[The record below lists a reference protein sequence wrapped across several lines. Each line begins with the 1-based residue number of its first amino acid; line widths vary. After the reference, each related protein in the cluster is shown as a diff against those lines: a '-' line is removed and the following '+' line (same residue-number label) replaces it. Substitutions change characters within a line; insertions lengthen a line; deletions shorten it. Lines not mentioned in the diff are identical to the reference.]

1 MVWTALRLGRRCCD
15 GLRFCPPPPTEV
27 YHIGELDMAPICQC
41 HMPPCHPATLH
52 PSNQTMQPAPVSE
65 FKVLE
70 LCQASQL
77 ARCPRPNIWETIVA
91 PRA

>member
-1 MVWTALRLGRRCCD
+1 MMLRRLAF
-15 GLRFCPPPPTEV
+15 LPPTEV
-27 YHIGELDMAPICQC
+27 YHIGELDMP
-41 HMPPCHPATLH
+41 HLPMPYWHPATLH

-77 ARCPRPNIWETIVA
+77 AHCPRPNIWETTVA